1 MLPIDKQQN
10 VRNLL
15 RDYHQRICRC
25 LKVEHKELQAAER
38 AKRKMMESKGEISN
52 DKRDQL
58 EMIQNNFEKLYS
70 STQTL
75 SDLLNE
81 NMPELPREIE
91 AATEGNVLEMEE
103 TGDLELDP
111 WGDEDTKSFYV
122 DLPDLRQFLPNYCAP
137 KETLPTQEE
146 VQLTEEALDAETAEP
161 ELDVEEQAIAADIE
175 LIQEEEK
182 EKEAEEEMAVETPEV
197 AEVGETSVP
206 EKATTNVLS
215 KQYCENFLANLQNC
229 VNKVRTVKFFKK
241 FNYNHGF

>member
-1 MLPIDKQQN
+1 MLPGDKQQN

-25 LKVEHKELQAAER
+25 LKVEHKELQSAER

-52 DKRDQL
+52 EKRDQL

-81 NMPELPREIE
+81 NMPDLPREVE
-91 AATEGNVLEMEE
+91 AAVEGNVLEMEE
-103 TGDLELDP
+103 SGDLELDP

-122 DLPDLRQFLPNYCAP
+122 DLPDLRQFLPNYFAP
-137 KETLPTQEE
+137 KETSPTQEE

-182 EKEAEEEMAVETPEV
+182 VKEAEEELAATEV
-197 AEVGETSVP
+197 FEADVGETNSVP
-206 EKATTNVLS
+206 EKATSNVLS
-215 KQYCENFLANLQNC
+215 KQYCENFMANLQNC
-229 VNKVRTVKFFKK
+229 VNKV
-241 FNYNHGF
+241 

>member
-1 MLPIDKQQN
+1 MQS
-10 VRNLL
+10 
-15 RDYHQRICRC
+15 
-25 LKVEHKELQAAER
+25 AER

-52 DKRDQL
+52 EKRDQL

-81 NMPELPREIE
+81 NMPDLPREVE
-91 AATEGNVLEMEE
+91 AAVEGNVLEMEE
-103 TGDLELDP
+103 SGDLELDP

-122 DLPDLRQFLPNYCAP
+122 DLPDLRQFLPNYFAP
-137 KETLPTQEE
+137 KETSPTQEE

-182 EKEAEEEMAVETPEV
+182 VKEAEEELAATEV
-197 AEVGETSVP
+197 FEADVGETNSVP
-206 EKATTNVLS
+206 EKATSNVLS
-215 KQYCENFLANLQNC
+215 KQYCENFMANLQNC
-229 VNKVRTVKFFKK
+229 VNKV
-241 FNYNHGF
+241 